1 MVRIYENE
9 LTGALGDD
17 RGNSNILSKKNIY
30 NLTYNT
36 EVNKIII

>member
-17 RGNSNILSKKNIY
+17 RGNSNIFIEKEHL
-30 NLTYNT
+30 
-36 EVNKIII
+36 

>member
-17 RGNSNILSKKNIY
+17 RGNSNILIIKKEH
-30 NLTYNT
+30 L
-36 EVNKIII
+36 